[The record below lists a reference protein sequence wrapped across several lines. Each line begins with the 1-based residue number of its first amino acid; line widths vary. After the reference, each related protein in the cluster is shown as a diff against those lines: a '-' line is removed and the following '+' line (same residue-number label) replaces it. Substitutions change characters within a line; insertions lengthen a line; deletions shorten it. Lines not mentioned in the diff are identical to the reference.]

1 MTNLDS
7 LFGENSIPITCP
19 VCSQEFGISFSDI
32 DTAVT
37 CPNCSNEFKIVLS
50 ESSKE
55 SFENSESNAKELL
68 DTLEDL
74 KETLK
79 NL

>member
-7 LFGENSIPITCP
+7 LFGENSISILCP
-19 VCSQEFGISFSDI
+19 VCSQEFVISFSDI
-32 DTAVT
+32 DTAVK

-55 SFENSESNAKELL
+55 TFENSEANAKELF

-74 KETLK
+74 EETLK